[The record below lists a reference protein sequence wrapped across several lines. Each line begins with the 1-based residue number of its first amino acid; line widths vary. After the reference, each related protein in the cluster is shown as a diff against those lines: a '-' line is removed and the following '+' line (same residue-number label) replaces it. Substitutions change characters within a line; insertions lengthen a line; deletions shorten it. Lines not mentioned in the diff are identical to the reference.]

1 MNGGFAKVWWH
12 CVQIPYVVATIALAA
27 SLAACGDSGSGGIS
41 GEYMGQAGAGVDKLV
56 FGPGNEVRA
65 AYQGDIA
72 AGIFRVSGKE
82 VFLDLGGDQAKLAIA
97 GNGCLVGGSDVGTYC
112 KR

>member
-1 MNGGFAKVWWH
+1 MNRGFAEVWGH
-12 CVQIPYVVATIALAA
+12 CVRIPYVVATIASAA
-27 SLAACGDSGSGGIS
+27 SLAACGDSGSGVIS
-41 GEYMGQAGAGVDKLV
+41 GEYLGQDGAGVDTLV

-65 AYQGDIA
+65 TYRDDIA
-72 AGIFRVSGKE
+72 AGIFKVSGKE
-82 VFLDLGGDQAKLAIA
+82 VFLDLGGDQATLAIA